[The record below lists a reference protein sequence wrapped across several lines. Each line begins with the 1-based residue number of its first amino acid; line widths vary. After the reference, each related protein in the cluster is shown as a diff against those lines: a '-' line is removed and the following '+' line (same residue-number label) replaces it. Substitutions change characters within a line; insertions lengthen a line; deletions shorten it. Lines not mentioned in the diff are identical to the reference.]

1 LKIKEMISKTKIKQ
15 LKTIFTE
22 EKNILLVYIFGSVL
36 QDNQHE
42 ESDADVAVLFKI
54 YPDFEELSALLNKLE
69 NIFKQKVDLGILN
82 DASPV
87 FRYQVLSKGEV
98 IYMHDSG
105 SRDYFIIKT
114 INEYDDL
121 NYYRNIQEKN
131 LLKGRI
137 YA

>member
-1 LKIKEMISKTKIKQ
+1 MISKSLIKQ
-15 LKTIFTE
+15 IKKVFINE
-22 EKNILLVYIFGSVL
+22 HNIILAFLFGSIL
-36 QDNQHE
+36 TDNQHD
-42 ESDADVAVLFKI
+42 ESDVDIAVLFKTK
-54 YPDFEELSALLNKLE
+54 PDYNSLSMLVNKIEDILPY
-69 NIFKQKVDLGILN
+69 KVDLSILN
-82 DASPV
+82 DSSPV
-87 FRYQVLSKGEV
+87 FRMQVLSKGELV
-98 IYMHDSG
+98 YMHDSK